1 MQEKLHEAVKAKLT
15 EQRRFV
21 LWWDAQDLNALGNT
35 TLADR
40 QQYPDNSTIHR
51 WRRRLKAPDKFAKAL
66 EAAHERCVKVC
77 EARQGRTTAYRTN
90 AGPDSQL
97 DAHSATVVGD

>member
-1 MQEKLHEAVKAKLT
+1 VKA
-15 EQRRFV
+15 
-21 LWWDAQDLNALGNT
+21 QDFGLGR
-35 TLADR
+35 D
-40 QQYPDNSTIHR
+40 TIHR
-51 WRRRLKAPDKFAKAL
+51 WRRRLKSPDKFAEAL